1 MWKKGTIFYIAACTE
16 CTGYL
21 GNWRLSAG
29 GSRFFYTNFY
39 ERLGEFMKDFITMVK
54 CFFATMGGALGAVLG
69 GWDGFLYALIVF
81 VVVDYLTGVLVA
93 VIGHR
98 LSSQVGFH
106 GIAKKVVIFFLVA
119 VGYVIDSLVIQNGNV
134 IRTAVIFFYLSNE
147 GISILENV
155 ALMGLPVPQ
164 KLRDV
169 LVQLKDH
176 RDEE

>member
-1 MWKKGTIFYIAACTE
+1 MLLPVWNVR
-16 CTGYL
+16 GYFR
-21 GNWRLSAG
+21 NRRLSAG
-29 GSRFFYTNFY
+29 GSRFFHTIFY
-39 ERLGEFMKDFITMVK
+39 ERLGGNMKDFITMMQ
-54 CFFATMGGALGAVLG
+54 CFFAAMGGALGAVLG

-93 VIGHR
+93 VISHR

-169 LVQLKDH
+169 LEQLKDH
-176 RDEE
+176 REEE